1 MDWKIVA
8 SAFGAIFLA
17 ELGDK
22 TQLAAITLT
31 ASSNRPMGV
40 FLGASAALVSV
51 TLVGVIFGAA
61 FAEVLPL
68 AYLRKAG
75 ALAFI
80 AIGAA
85 MLFDW
90 L

>member
-8 SAFGAIFLA
+8 SAFSAIFLA

-31 ASSNRPMGV
+31 ATSNRPWGV
-40 FLGASAALVSV
+40 FVGASAALVSV
-51 TLVGVIFGAA
+51 TLVGVVAGSA

-80 AIGAA
+80 AIGVA
-85 MLFDW
+85 MLLDW
-90 L
+90 M